1 MKRSV
6 LIGIA
11 AAVTAAAIAGVL
23 SRPYLWPS
31 GETKHAHVMEQA
43 RAEPAR
49 CDLLSGSGRQAFLF
63 ADAEEDA

>member
-6 LIGIA
+6 MVEIA

-31 GETKHAHVMEQA
+31 RETKHAHVMEQA
-43 RAEPAR
+43 RAEPGAAIYYQDR
-49 CDLLSGSGRQAFLF
+49 TASLSIR
-63 ADAEEDA
+63 